1 MVGVGAGKRNCS
13 VSGVADGGGGVEG
26 RGKIRF

>member
-13 VSGVADGGGGVEG
+13 VSGVADGGGVEG